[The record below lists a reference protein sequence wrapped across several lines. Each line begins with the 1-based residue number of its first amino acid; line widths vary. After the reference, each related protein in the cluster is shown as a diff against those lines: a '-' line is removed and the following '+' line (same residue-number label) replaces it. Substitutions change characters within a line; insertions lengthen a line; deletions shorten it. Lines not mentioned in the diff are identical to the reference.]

1 MALEE
6 EIRILRN
13 DVEYIKGI
21 LAEIVGDS
29 MLASEEEEMVKEA
42 KVAVHRD
49 ELSDF
54 LKAEE
59 I

>member
-21 LAEIVGDS
+21 LAEIVGES
-29 MLASEEEEMVKEA
+29 MLASEEEDMVKEA
-42 KVAVHRD
+42 KLAVHRG

-59 I
+59 L